1 MSDLNIYHLCLDDKT
16 IMECCTNFLVE
27 QDNSPL
33 DILQELHFGEIEHID
48 ALVGLYNAKCNVKHG
63 QVTRTTHTYKK
74 TWGKDEKVTFISVNN
89 EEHNTIVV
97 QSCYL
102 LHPTSTPID
111 QLFPSYSTELIDY
124 KSLPVAGEASAI
136 EYSQICTFPL
146 DARQIESEA
155 RKKFEFSTGVDGVK
169 FGEPAILAISFA
181 VVPFTYKGEQGH
193 IIIDPRTKSCM
204 GENLPTKSLAGSK
217 LLAFFGKYIAG
228 ALLGIYGSIAI
239 VIMGIFSDMFTFWM
253 GLLYGAINLIVWIT
267 ISEAIIPAYL
277 EHKAKSN
284 RKARQQ
290 GVK

>member
-1 MSDLNIYHLCLDDKT
+1 I
-16 IMECCTNFLVE
+16 
-27 QDNSPL
+27 
-33 DILQELHFGEIEHID
+33 HFGEIEHID

-89 EEHNTIVV
+89 EEYTTIVV

-136 EYSQICTFPL
+136 EYSQICTFPF

-155 RKKFEFSTGVDGVK
+155 RKKIEFSTGVDGVK

-193 IIIDPRTKSCM
+193 IIIDPRTKSCT
-204 GENLPTKSLAGSK
+204 GENLPTMSLAGSK
-217 LLAFFGKYIAG
+217 LLTFFGKYIAG

-290 GVK
+290 GAK